1 MDGGPVFGVPCKTAA
16 LTVCDCMPNDGDL
29 LVKSDHIFG
38 ALTLRRRDEC
48 RDLLNIFLASLLVP
62 WFYSC
67 FLFFCSSICN

>member
-48 RDLLNIFLASLLVP
+48 RDLLNIFLASLLVTLVLQ
-62 WFYSC
+62 FF
-67 FLFFCSSICN
+67 FLFFDL